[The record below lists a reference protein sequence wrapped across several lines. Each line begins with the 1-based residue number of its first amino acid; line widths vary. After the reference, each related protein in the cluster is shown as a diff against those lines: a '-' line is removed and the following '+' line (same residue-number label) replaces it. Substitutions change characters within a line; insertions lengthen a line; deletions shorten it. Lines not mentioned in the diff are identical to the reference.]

1 VFFSCYPAPCPAA
14 LAVVIA
20 SVVVVMYIAAIT
32 FAIVQIHRTRDLS
45 DVEKVL
51 WVIAVLFAPLLG
63 TLVWY
68 FAGPR
73 LFGLRITRQP
83 R

>member
-1 VFFSCYPAPCPAA
+1 MHIPAT
-14 LAVVIA
+14 LAVVLA
-20 SVVVVMYIAAIT
+20 SVVAFAYIAAIVY
-32 FAIVQIHRTRDLS
+32 AIVQIGRTRDLS
-45 DVEKVL
+45 DVEKGV

-68 FAGPR
+68 FAGPHPV
-73 LFGLRITRQP
+73 GLRITRQS

>member
-1 VFFSCYPAPCPAA
+1 MDSSAT
-14 LAVVIA
+14 LAVVLA
-20 SVVVVMYIAAIT
+20 SVVVVLYIAAIA
-32 FAIVQIHRTRDLS
+32 FAAVQIGRTRDLS
-45 DVEKVL
+45 DVEKAV

-68 FAGPR
+68 FAGPHP
-73 LFGLRITRQP
+73 LGLRITRQT